1 MGVLTNGQISGVYSD
16 FADVFKDNPSQCY
29 LIPVVRNG
37 SNWNQT
43 EKIIDFAKF
52 CPDLKNPVVKTGS
65 DKYIYG
71 TVTRGPVQHDE
82 RSLLRSHVG
91 PGCQIGNVKTESHK
105 HVADKK
111 LIGSFIQCGGYCL
124 DQCLQQR
131 GAGNSGRCRWTGRLR
146 FRLGEKR
153 RQSTF

>member
-71 TVTRGPVQHDE
+71 TVSCGPVQHDE

-91 PGCQIGNVKTESHK
+91 PGCQIGNVKGNKSLSK
-105 HVADKK
+105 M
-111 LIGSFIQCGGYCL
+111 GS
-124 DQCLQQR
+124 LQM
-131 GAGNSGRCRWTGRLR
+131 C
-146 FRLGEKR
+146 
-153 RQSTF
+153 

>member
-71 TVTRGPVQHDE
+71 TVTRGPY
-82 RSLLRSHVG
+82 STT
-91 PGCQIGNVKTESHK
+91 NVVCYVPTLVRDVK
-105 HVADKK
+105 
-111 LIGSFIQCGGYCL
+111 
-124 DQCLQQR
+124 
-131 GAGNSGRCRWTGRLR
+131 SGM
-146 FRLGEKR
+146 
-153 RQSTF
+153 